1 VRASQTKIENI
12 IIEGV
17 MKKRILVTGRL
28 PQEIMASLSE
38 KYEADINVEDKPLER
53 QKFLDSIKDKHGLL
67 SMITD
72 SVDEEALGGANSLKM
87 IAQFGVGY
95 NNIDVTAATK
105 RGIPVS
111 NTPGVLTDA
120 TAEIVFALILAISRR
135 LVEGDRM
142 TREGRFRCWAPML
155 FLGHEVTG
163 KTLGII
169 GMGKIG
175 KAVAQRAKCFRMP
188 ILYHSR
194 SRMSKSEEKE
204 LMARYVD
211 MKALLSQSDFIS
223 LHVPLTDQTRHLIG
237 KQELS
242 LMKPTAYLINTSR
255 GPVVDE
261 KALLETLRNG
271 RIGGAGLDVYENE
284 PALTPGLAELDN
296 VILLPHVGS
305 GTLETRFRMATMA
318 VENLIAGLSGKVPP
332 NLVNPEVLPKTRL

>member
-1 VRASQTKIENI
+1 
-12 IIEGV
+12 

-28 PQEIMASLSE
+28 PQDIMTGLAK
-38 KYEADINVEDKPLER
+38 KYKADINIEDKPFVR
-53 QKFLDSIKDKHGLL
+53 QKLLNGIKGKEGLL

-72 SVDEEALGGANSLKM
+72 NVDEEVLDRADRLQM

-95 NNIDVTAATK
+95 NNIDVTAATR

-120 TAEIVFALILAISRR
+120 TAELAFALILAISRR

-155 FLGHEVTG
+155 FLGREVTG
-163 KTLGII
+163 KTLGVI

-175 KAVAQRAKCFRMP
+175 KAVAQRARCFKMP
-188 ILYHSR
+188 ILYHNR

-204 LMARYVD
+204 LMAKYVD
-211 MKALLSQSDFIS
+211 MKTLLSQADFIT
-223 LHVPLTDQTRHLIG
+223 LHVPLMDQTKHLIG
-237 KQELS
+237 RQELS

-261 KALLETLRNG
+261 KALLQALRKKK
-271 RIGGAGLDVYENE
+271 IGGAGLDVYEDE
-284 PALTPGLAELDN
+284 PALTPGLAELEN

-305 GTLETRFRMATMA
+305 GTLETRYRMASMA
-318 VENLIAGLSGKVPP
+318 VENLIAGLSGEVPP
-332 NLVNPEVLPKTRL
+332 NLVNPDVLSHRRL

>member
-1 VRASQTKIENI
+1 MNR
-12 IIEGV
+12 
-17 MKKRILVTGRL
+17 RILVTGRL
-28 PQEIMASLSE
+28 PQEIMTSLSK
-38 KYEADINVEDKPLER
+38 KYEAEINVEDKPFNR
-53 QKFLDSIKDKHGLL
+53 QKLLDAIKDKEGLL

-72 SVDEEALGGANSLKM
+72 TVDEEVLDRADHLKM

-95 NNIDVTAATK
+95 NNIDVTVATR

-120 TAEIVFALILAISRR
+120 TAELAFALILAISRR

-155 FLGHEVTG
+155 FLGREVTG
-163 KTLGII
+163 KTLGVI

-175 KAVAQRAKCFRMP
+175 KAVAQRARCFNMP
-188 ILYHSR
+188 ILYHNR

-204 LMARYVD
+204 LMAKYVD
-211 MKALLSQSDFIS
+211 MKTLLSQADFIS

-237 KQELS
+237 SQELS

-261 KALLETLRNG
+261 KALLQALRKKK
-271 RIGGAGLDVYENE
+271 IGGAGLDVYENE
-284 PALTPGLAELDN
+284 PALAPGLVELDN

-305 GTLETRFRMATMA
+305 GTLETRFRMANMA

-332 NLVNPEVLPKTRL
+332 NLVNPDVLSHRRL

>member
-1 VRASQTKIENI
+1 
-12 IIEGV
+12 

-28 PQEIMASLSE
+28 PQDILTGLA
-38 KYEADINVEDKPLER
+38 KNYEAHINIEDKPFDR
-53 QKFLDSIKDKHGLL
+53 QELLDGIKNKEGLL

-72 SVDEEALGGANSLKM
+72 NVDEEVLDRADHLKM

-95 NNIDVTAATK
+95 NNIDVTAATR

-120 TAEIVFALILAISRR
+120 TAELAFALILAISRR

-155 FLGHEVTG
+155 FLGCEVTG

-175 KAVAQRAKCFRMP
+175 RAVAQRARCFNMP
-188 ILYHSR
+188 ILYHNR
-194 SRMSKSEEKE
+194 SRMSRSEEKE
-204 LMARYVD
+204 LMAKYVD
-211 MKALLSQSDFIS
+211 MKTLLSQSDFIS
-223 LHVPLTDQTRHLIG
+223 LHVPLSEHTRHLIG
-237 KQELS
+237 SQELS

-261 KALLETLRNG
+261 RALLETLRSG
-271 RIGGAGLDVYENE
+271 KIGGAGLDVYENE
-284 PALTPGLAELDN
+284 PALTPGLAELEN

-305 GTLETRFRMATMA
+305 GTLETRYRMASMA

-332 NLVNPEVLPKTRL
+332 NLVNPDILSHRRL

>member
-1 VRASQTKIENI
+1 
-12 IIEGV
+12 
-17 MKKRILVTGRL
+17 MKG
-28 PQEIMASLSE
+28 LSK
-38 KYEADINVEDKPLER
+38 KYDAEINVKDKPFDR
-53 QKFLDSIKDKHGLL
+53 QELLDGIKDKDGLL

-72 SVDEEALGGANSLKM
+72 AVDEDVLGRANRLRM

-95 NNIDVTAATK
+95 NNIDVKAATK

-120 TAEIVFALILAISRR
+120 TAELAFALILAISRR
-135 LVEGDRM
+135 LAEGDRM
-142 TREGRFRCWAPML
+142 TREGRFRFWAPML